1 MRPEDKEDMKT
12 GAYVSG
18 VAHAALFLW
27 LLIGGLFVARDDFDA
42 VSVTDVS
49 ILSFDEYQAQL
60 AAGPAVAEEAPSL
73 PAAEPE
79 EAPAP
84 EPEPE
89 PEPQPSPPE
98 PAPAPAPP
106 EPSAPP
112 APVDAPQPPEEP
124 VTTEGEPGATE
135 IGEAEEDPTPQAAD
149 IIAQE
154 VTEAPEPEAQEAEVA
169 QEEAAP
175 EAEADVVVEEAQEEA
190 APEETTT
197 EIVTEADEPVTRA
210 PTISRRPGQKPT
222 PPAPAPTQTEVADAP
237 EEETPSAPA
246 LEDLIEDAVT
256 EANEAEPAT
265 ETAETSAGLG
275 NPITR
280 AEKGALI
287 LGIRRCWNVG
297 ALSTDAL
304 RVTVTLGFTMT
315 PDAKPE
321 IGSIN
326 LVSAEGGTG
335 DAVNRAYEAARR
347 AVIRCGSAGFDLP
360 ADKYEQWRL
369 IEVQFNATT
378 KEIR

>member
-1 MRPEDKEDMKT
+1 MKT

-18 VAHAALFLW
+18 VAHLGLFVW
-27 LLIGGLFVARDDFDA
+27 LVVGGLFVARDDFDA

-79 EAPAP
+79 QAPAP
-84 EPEPE
+84 EPEPDPAPE
-89 PEPQPSPPE
+89 PEPDPEPVPSP

-112 APVDAPQPPEEP
+112 EPVEAPAPPEP
-124 VTTEGEPGATE
+124 APTEGDPGATE
-135 IGEAEEDPTPQAAD
+135 IGEAAEDPTPDAAD
-149 IIAQE
+149 IVAQE
-154 VTEAPEPEAQEAEVA
+154 ITEAPEPEAQEAEVV

-175 EAEADVVVEEAQEEA
+175 EAEADVVLEEAQEQT

-197 EIVTEADEPVTRA
+197 EIVTEADEPVSQA
-210 PTISRRPGQKPT
+210 PNISRRPGQKPT
-222 PPAPAPTQTEVADAP
+222 PPAPSPAPAETEVVEAPEAPT
-237 EEETPSAPA
+237 TPG
-246 LEDLIEDAVT
+246 LQDLIEDAVT
-256 EANEAEPAT
+256 EANEPVAAAEVPN
-265 ETAETSAGLG
+265 TSGGLG

-287 LGIRRCWNVG
+287 VGIRRCWNVG

-326 LVSAEGGTG
+326 LLGADGGTG
-335 DAVNRAYEAARR
+335 DAVDRAYEAARR
-347 AVIRCGSAGFDLP
+347 AIIRCGSGGFDLP

-378 KEIR
+378 QEIR